1 MQQPRSACFG
11 KASFLPATL
20 GCLTLPTSSP
30 IMSAP
35 VNTRSLVL
43 KILFVLLG
51 LTMLTRLFF
60 LQVADD
66 KYKIMANDITIFR
79 KVVYPPRGV
88 IYDTKGKVICRNES
102 IYDLMMTAEQVP
114 KDADTATLCQIL
126 GIAPEAYRKM
136 YEKAKWMNGPKR
148 PGVFMS
154 FLTPEQTAR
163 LQEASTDFPGFQL
176 VERSIRSYPYP
187 IAGNILGFT
196 GEVSPAMLK
205 RERFASYSQGDYV
218 GLDGL
223 ELWYEE
229 VLRGRRGVHFFQRDN
244 FNRPRDP
251 YRAGALDTMEE
262 AGRSLELYMDAD
274 LQAYGEKLLQ
284 GKLGSVVAIDPA
296 TGGILAMVSSPG
308 YDPNLLRGAERS
320 RNFSKLYSMATK
332 PLFNRAIKAS
342 YTPGST
348 QKPLTGL
355 IALDEGAIT
364 PAFGYPCFG
373 GYGAC
378 GKFIRCTHSGGGH
391 AGNLRLALANSCNAY
406 FVHIYRLSVDM
417 KKWGGV
423 HNGLQQWYRHMFAMG
438 FGRRTGIDLP
448 YEVTGTLFDS
458 TQYNRMYRGQ
468 WNSCTNLFIGMGQG
482 ELTATPLQMA
492 NAMAIIANRGFY
504 YRPHL
509 VKSIGGNPRDS
520 VLRPF
525 LQKII
530 PAQVADTDYAIIG
543 LGMMDVVNHGTGR
556 VAQLPNV
563 EVCAKTGT
571 AENYA
576 IINGQRVKLKDH
588 SVFVAFAPRVNP
600 KIAIAVTVENAGYG
614 STWAGPVASLMI
626 EKYLFDTIA
635 NNRKALEERMFNGTT
650 ITAQVYAID
659 SSQRRMDREREATRT
674 QRRFVRDSTVAARDS
689 AYIRFWMKQYIFTQ
703 EKRKANAR

>member
-1 MQQPRSACFG
+1 
-11 KASFLPATL
+11 
-20 GCLTLPTSSP
+20 
-30 IMSAP
+30 MSAP
-35 VNTRSLVL
+35 FNTRSLVL
-43 KILFVLLG
+43 KLIFVVLG
-51 LTMLTRLFF
+51 LVMIARLYQ

-66 KYKIMANDITIFR
+66 KYKIMGDDITIFR

-88 IYDTKGKVICRNES
+88 IYDTKGQVLCRNES

-114 KDADTATLCQIL
+114 RDVDSLQLCHIL
-126 GIAPEAYRKM
+126 GISPDDFHKLH
-136 YEKAKWMNGPKR
+136 EKAKWMNGPKR

-176 VERSIRSYPYP
+176 VERSIRSYPFP
-187 IAGNILGFT
+187 IAGNVFGYT
-196 GEVSPAMLK
+196 GEISASMLK
-205 RERFASYSQGDYV
+205 RERWSSYSQGDYV

-223 ELWYEE
+223 ELYYEE
-229 VLRGRRGVHFFQRDN
+229 VLRGKRGVHFFQRDN
-244 FNRPRDP
+244 YNRPRDP
-251 YRAGALDTMEE
+251 YKGGALDTMEV
-262 AGRSLELYMDAD
+262 AGRSLELYLDAD
-274 LQAYGEKLLQ
+274 LQAYGEKLMQ
-284 GKLGSVVAIDPA
+284 GKLGSVVAIDPS
-296 TGGILAMVSSPG
+296 TGGILAMVSGPG

-320 RNFSKLYSMATK
+320 RNFGKLYSMATK
-332 PLFNRAIKAS
+332 PLFNRAMKAS
-342 YTPGST
+342 YAPGST

-355 IALDEGAIT
+355 IALDEGAIS
-364 PAFGYPCFG
+364 ASYGYPCFG

-391 AGNLRLALANSCNAY
+391 AANMRAALANSCNAY

-423 HNGLQQWYRHMFAMG
+423 HNGLQQWYKHMYLMG
-438 FGRRTGIDLP
+438 FGRQTGIDLP

-458 TQYNRMYRGQ
+458 TQYNKMYNGH

-492 NAMAIIANRGFY
+492 NSMAIIANRGFY

-520 VLRPF
+520 MLRPF

-530 PAQVADTDYAIIG
+530 PARVSDTDYAIIG
-543 LGMMDVVNHGTGR
+543 LGMMDVVDRGTGR

-576 IINGQRVKLKDH
+576 LVGGQRVKLKDH
-588 SVFVAFAPRVNP
+588 SMFVAFAPRVNP
-600 KIAIAVTVENAGYG
+600 KIAIAVAVENSGYG
-614 STWAGPVASLMI
+614 STWAGPIASLMI

-635 NNRKALEERMFNGTT
+635 NNRKHLEDRMVNGTT
-650 ITAQVYAID
+650 ITNMVYVVD
-659 SSQRRMDREREATRT
+659 SSQRARDRQREATRAR
-674 QRRFVRDSTVAARDS
+674 RRFVRDSTVTARDS
-689 AYIRFWMKQYIFTQ
+689 AYTRYWMERYIFTQ
-703 EKRKANAR
+703 QTKKVNAR